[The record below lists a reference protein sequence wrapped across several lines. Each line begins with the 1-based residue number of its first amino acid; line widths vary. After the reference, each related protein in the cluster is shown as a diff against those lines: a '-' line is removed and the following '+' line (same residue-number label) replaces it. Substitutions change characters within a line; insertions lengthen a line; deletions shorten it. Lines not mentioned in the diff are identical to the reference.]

1 MTPLMY
7 TRRVNYHDKHNK
19 INSYEFISFT
29 ELHQFSIIHFYLTD
43 RWDQRTIWAE
53 FLFFFI
59 LIETSLEKVVVQYP
73 NILKFL

>member
-29 ELHQFSIIHFYLTD
+29 ELHQFAIIHFYLTD
-43 RWDQRTIWAE
+43 R
-53 FLFFFI
+53 
-59 LIETSLEKVVVQYP
+59 
-73 NILKFL
+73 